1 MGLLRK
7 HLANLLLSLRILT
20 GPTAYI
26 FSHLFAYHF
35 AVVIYRPLKS
45 PEDCSAFLNQQIP
58 QAYIDLKEA
67 VQTKAAKMLHA
78 KEIPIM
84 TQTEF
89 L

>member
-1 MGLLRK
+1 MV
-7 HLANLLLSLRILT
+7 
-20 GPTAYI
+20 YQ
-26 FSHLFAYHF
+26 
-35 AVVIYRPLKS
+35 PLKS

-67 VQTKAAKMLHA
+67 VQSKAAKMMHA